1 MEMFVHIALFLLGV
15 FLIWNGVNSLKKL
28 KENNKQWEEIER
40 TYIVPNDVYREF
52 REENFEEAKY
62 WASKFKK
69 YISIFSIMSI
79 ICGIFP
85 VFSIFFINKELNID
99 FMLFGY
105 ISLILFVIS
114 FLIVA
119 YCNDERPFIPLNGAI
134 GVFVPFKTRY
144 NLLIELFSNK
154 ETIIIVK
161 SVRDLFNEYIK
172 EKYEDN
178 LFIQYTTG
186 MLYEEQILGRMFFL
200 LTLYI
205 GLFLF
210 FLAFIF
216 DNSFYQKIISF

>member
-62 WASKFKK
+62 WVGKFKK
-69 YISIFSIMSI
+69 YISILSIMSI
-79 ICGIFP
+79 ICGILP
-85 VFSIFFINKELNID
+85 VLGIFFINKELNTD
-99 FMLFGY
+99 FMLLGNTSF
-105 ISLILFVIS
+105 ILLVVS
-114 FLIVA
+114 FLTVM
-119 YCNDERPFIPLNGAI
+119 YCNNTGTAIFLNGAI
-134 GVFVPFKTRY
+134 GVIIWFDTKY
-144 NLLIELFSNK
+144 KLLINLFANK
-154 ETIIIVK
+154 EEVMVVK

-172 EKYEDN
+172 EKYDDR
-178 LFIQYTTG
+178 LFINYTAD
-186 MLYEEQILGRMFFL
+186 MLFGEQTHGRMFFL
-200 LTLYI
+200 LTLYV